1 MKRYILLMVCIC
13 VILLCSGPQALFADE
28 CRGNSWQPTFVRHNS
43 VSPTVF
49 YFTGSTFIPI
59 SSPQEAQQICRS
71 RGVRMA
77 INGQTCA
84 QRDWGGFGCGCNI
97 APSPNRTCASFQNF
111 LRTYET
117 NALGRAWNEQ
127 ESGWNG
133 VWTRRGRSNVFDAV
147 WTRPGQRQQERA
159 VLTVNIRGNVVS
171 VARRQQRGTCNYSGI
186 LGSDMRTVTGTY
198 GCSWAPGSIQWRAI
212 IQP

>member
-1 MKRYILLMVCIC
+1 MKGYFVLTVCFC
-13 VILLCSGPQALFADE
+13 ALFVCLSPAALFADE
-28 CRGNSWQPTFVRHNS
+28 CGGNTWQPTFVRHNS

-49 YFTGSTFIPI
+49 YFTGSTFIPV
-59 SSPQEAQQICRS
+59 SSPQEAQQLCRN

-97 APSPNRTCASFQNF
+97 TPSPNRTCAAFQNF

-117 NALGRAWNEQ
+117 NVLGRVWNEQ
-127 ESGWNG
+127 ESGWSG
-133 VWTRRGRSNVFDAV
+133 VWTRRGTSNTFDAV
-147 WTRPGQRQQERA
+147 WTTRGQPQERA
-159 VLTVNIRGNVVS
+159 VLTIGIRGNDVN
-171 VARRQQRGTCNYSGI
+171 VARRQQRGTCTYRGN
-186 LGSDMRTVTGTY
+186 LDSDMRTVSGTY
-198 GCSWAPGSIQWRAI
+198 GCSWAPGPIPWRAT